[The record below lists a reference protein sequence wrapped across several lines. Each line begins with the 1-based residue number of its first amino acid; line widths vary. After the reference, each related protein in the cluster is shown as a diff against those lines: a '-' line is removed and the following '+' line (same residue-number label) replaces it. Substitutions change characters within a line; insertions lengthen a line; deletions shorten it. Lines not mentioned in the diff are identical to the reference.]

1 MGQSQ
6 SKSDERQS
14 QTHITDLPNEL
25 VSGIF
30 QFLGPKDM
38 KSAVLVCK
46 SWSEIGEKPS
56 FWTWALVTVNNKD
69 DLYKLKIPRL
79 QMLQEIKVTHR
90 GHGVEVW
97 YKGMWWG
104 WWGNREL
111 SKHKLPVECKWI
123 KEGGLA
129 ELFQVISEIPTV
141 RRIHGLE
148 YCVGI
153 KDMEPGL
160 VVSVLNRLEDLKL
173 CCGGEMIRTSD
184 QKTWIERDMILSYE
198 QLELLFIAMAENTKL
213 KYLEVSGQPHMAKI
227 SPELFAAA
235 VGSVQNVV
243 LEEVRQEDITT
254 KQLEALYATIAFEE
268 RPVRKLTIHMD
279 PRLETDPELLSLAF
293 NRLEEVTNFGGGS
306 GEQLTAILRNL
317 VEEDSR
323 IQKLMFEEVELEIV
337 QNLDMDLVRRVEEKI
352 GKFYTIDRFGPNALF
367 AVV

>member
-56 FWTWALVTVNNKD
+56 FWTWALVTVNTKD

-79 QMLQEIKVTHR
+79 QMLQEINVSHCS
-90 GHGVEVW
+90 HGVEVCN
-97 YKGMWWG
+97 KGTWRRISVW
-104 WWGNREL
+104 
-111 SKHKLPVECKWI
+111 SKHRLPVECKWI

-129 ELFQVISEIPTV
+129 DLFQVISEMPTV

>member
-56 FWTWALVTVNNKD
+56 FWTWALVTVNTKD
-69 DLYKLKIPRL
+69 DIYKLKIPRL
-79 QMLQEIKVTHR
+79 QMLQEINVTHR
-90 GHGVEVW
+90 GHGR
-97 YKGMWWG
+97 G
-104 WWGNREL
+104 
-111 SKHKLPVECKWI
+111 KLPVECKWI

-129 ELFQVISEIPTV
+129 ELFQVVSEIPTV
-141 RRIHGLE
+141 RRIRGLE

-153 KDMEPGL
+153 TGMEPGL
-160 VVSVLNRLEDLKL
+160 VVSVLNRLEVDLKL

-184 QKTWIERDMILSYE
+184 QKNWIERAMILSYE
-198 QLELLFIAMAENTKL
+198 QLELLFTAMAENTKL
-213 KYLEVSGQPHMAKI
+213 KYLEVSAQPHMAKI

-235 VGSVQNVV
+235 VGSVQKVV
-243 LEEVRQEDITT
+243 LEEERQEDITT